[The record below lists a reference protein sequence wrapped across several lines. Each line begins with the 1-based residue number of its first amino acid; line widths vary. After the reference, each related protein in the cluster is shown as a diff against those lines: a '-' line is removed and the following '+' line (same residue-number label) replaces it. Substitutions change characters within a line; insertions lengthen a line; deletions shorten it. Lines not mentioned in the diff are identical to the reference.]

1 MKSVSVSF
9 AFLIIAASCLVS
21 SFAFA
26 PKANMAKTFVN
37 RAPSTTS
44 LNIFDDKPERAA
56 LTRESEPEDFFQT

>member
-26 PKANMAKTFVN
+26 PKAKMAKTFVN

-44 LNIFDDKPERAA
+44 LNIFDDQERTS
-56 LTRESEPEDFFQT
+56 LTRDSEPEDFFQT